1 MLTSLDI
8 DLIINKGKY
17 YPQETNQFGIPT
29 RNVFCDRCSRSGI
42 SGSWKVAE
50 LPDVDICMQCYI
62 QLQHQQTQE
71 VMMQNTKSTQPVFHP
86 LIPDLHTR
94 KTPSSRV
101 DWNGWNIG
109 GGNGAADYNQVWNKD
124 CGIPNSYANIVIDD
138 VMQDNYK

>member
-1 MLTSLDI
+1 MLTQLDI
-8 DLIINKGKY
+8 DLIITKGKY

-29 RNVFCDRCSRSGI
+29 RNVLCDRCSRSGI
-42 SGSWKVAE
+42 SGSWKVGE

-71 VMMQNTKSTQPVFHP
+71 VMMQNTQPVFHP

-94 KTPSSRV
+94 KTPPNRV

-109 GGNGAADYNQVWNKD
+109 GGNGAADYNQVWNQD
-124 CGIPNSYANIVIDD
+124 TGIPNSYANIVIDD